1 MVRWLSLGLVAG
13 LVVAEASLLAV
24 GGEQG
29 RVSRAGP
36 GKEPVEIGSRL
47 ELFVDGAMIETL
59 AGDARRV
66 LHHPTVRE
74 VALAFDAPWEGRDST
89 YVTVMKDGDRV
100 RLYYRG
106 VGNRN
111 LPEVTCYAVSP
122 DGITFARPKL
132 GLFEAAGTKANN
144 VCWTGPGTHNFAP
157 FKDRNPHA
165 RPAERY
171 KALAGGP
178 LWALG
183 SPDGIHWKK
192 LADHPVITKGAF
204 DSQNLAFF
212 DELRGQYVAF
222 FRDFARGVRTVK
234 TCRSK
239 DFITWTEPEWC
250 DYGKAPPE
258 HLYTNATVPYF
269 RAPHIYLSF
278 PKRFMETRTKDPKH
292 PDHGISDGLLMSSR
306 DGLHWERWEE
316 AFLRPGLDPKNWTDR
331 NMMIAWGLVP
341 SSPEEISLYWTEHY
355 SFDTCRLRRGTIRT
369 DGFVSVYAGMSGGE
383 LVTRP
388 LRFTGNRLVVNYSS
402 SAAGSLRFQ
411 LEDQAGKPFPGFEMA
426 ASEVLFGD
434 EIAHEVKWRKGSD
447 LAALAGKPVRLRV
460 SLQDA
465 DLYSFVFARR

>member
-1 MVRWLSLGLVAG
+1 M
-13 LVVAEASLLAV
+13 
-24 GGEQG
+24 
-29 RVSRAGP
+29 P
-36 GKEPVEIGSRL
+36 GCKEPVDIGCRL
-47 ELFVDGAMIETL
+47 ELFVDRAMIDGL
-59 AGDARRV
+59 AGEARRV
-66 LHHPTVRE
+66 LHHPTPRE

-89 YVTVMKDGDRV
+89 YVTVMKDDDRV

-111 LPEVTCYAVSP
+111 LPEVTCYAESR
-122 DGITFARPKL
+122 DGVAFTRPKL
-132 GLFEAAGTKANN
+132 GLFEAAGTKENN
-144 VCWTGPGTHNFAP
+144 VCWTGAGTHNFAP
-157 FKDRNPHA
+157 FKDRNPAA

-178 LWALG
+178 LVALA
-183 SPDGIHWKK
+183 SPDGIHWRK
-192 LADHPVITKGAF
+192 LAADPVITKGAF

-212 DELRGQYVAF
+212 DELGGQYVAF

-234 TCRSK
+234 VCRSK
-239 DFITWTEPEWC
+239 DFLRWTEPEWC

-258 HLYTNATVPYF
+258 HLYTNATVAYF
-269 RAPHIYLSF
+269 RAPQIYLSF
-278 PKRFMETRTKDPKH
+278 PKRFMENRTKDPKH

-369 DGFVSVYAGMSGGE
+369 DGFVSVCAGMSGGE

-402 SAAGSLRFQ
+402 SAAGSVRFQ
-411 LEDQAGKPFPGFEMA
+411 LEDQAGKPLSGFEMS

-434 EIAHEVKWRKGSD
+434 EIAHEVKWQKGSD